1 MEGSKQM
8 SGEKMCSFCGEGRR
22 IISVINNNTSVER
35 KIYENENFYVTVS
48 IGAIVEGH
56 LLIIPKK
63 HYLSMG
69 ELPQK
74 LMCELKDLMDSIS
87 GILTK
92 DYNMGVMAFEHGTG
106 RNSDLSAA
114 SVIHAHMHLL
124 PIPNTLLDVIEQYG
138 CEIEQLDNISDL
150 SQYAQR
156 GESYLFYMDIDK
168 KMYCIENSSLP
179 SQFFRKV
186 AAEKYD
192 LGEWDWHKDYKIH
205 NVIRTVERFSNF
217 SERVNYNI
225 LAEA

>member
-1 MEGSKQM
+1 M
-8 SGEKMCSFCGEGRR
+8 SNEKVCAFCGEGKK
-22 IISVINNNTSVER
+22 IISVVDNDTSVER
-35 KIYENENFYVTVS
+35 KIYENNNFYVAVS

-74 LMCELKDLMDSIS
+74 LMCELKKLMDSIS
-87 GILTK
+87 SILVT

-106 RNSDLSAA
+106 RNADLSAA

-124 PIPNTLLDVIEQYG
+124 PVPNTLLDVIEHYG
-138 CEIEQLDNISDL
+138 CEIERLENISEL

-168 KMYCIENSSLP
+168 KMYCIESSSLP

-186 AAEKYD
+186 VAEKFD
-192 LGEWDWHKDYKIH
+192 LGEWDWRKDYKIQ
-205 NVIRTVERFSNF
+205 NVIRTVEKFRSF
-217 SERVNYNI
+217 SERVNYNN
-225 LAEA
+225 LAED